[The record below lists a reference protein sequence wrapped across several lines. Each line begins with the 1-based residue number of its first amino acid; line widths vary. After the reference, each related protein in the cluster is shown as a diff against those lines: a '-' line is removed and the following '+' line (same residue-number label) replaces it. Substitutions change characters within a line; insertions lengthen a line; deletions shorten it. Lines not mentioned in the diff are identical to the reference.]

1 MKPDIIFIEQLEV
14 SSVIGIYDWER
25 EIRQRLCLDI
35 EMAVDLRAAACSD
48 TIDDTVSYSEVAARV
63 TALVENSQFQLLEAL
78 AEAVAQLILREFAV
92 SWLKLTV
99 HKPGAVANAGSVGV
113 RIERGS
119 TNGIPTQTG

>member
-78 AEAVAQLILREFAV
+78 AEAVAQLILRDFAV

-99 HKPGAVANAGSVGV
+99 HKPGAVGNARSVGV
-113 RIERGS
+113 RIERGAV
-119 TNGIPTQTG
+119 

>member
-25 EIRQRLCLDI
+25 EIRQRICLDI

-48 TIDDTVSYSEVAARV
+48 TIDDTVSYSEVAAQV

-78 AEAVAQLILREFAV
+78 AEAVAQLILRDFAV

-99 HKPGAVANAGSVGV
+99 HKPGAVANARSVGV

-119 TNGIPTQTG
+119 TNSIPTQAG